1 MSEAGISL
9 QARALNEM
17 ELEILILSYNTR
29 ELLRDCLGSVYQ
41 KIKGIEF
48 GVTVVDNGSRDNSVK
63 MVKEE
68 FPQVEIIENRDNLG
82 FARANNQAIRQSGAR
97 YLLLLNPDTSL
108 GNNSC
113 YEMLR
118 FMDEHA
124 EVGILGCR
132 LLNTD
137 GIIQPSNS
145 SFPNLFTEFL
155 RIFQLKRLIPG
166 AGLRERIGE
175 GLSGMLGSTLREYFR
190 VYWDS
195 EKIRDVDWVSGACL
209 LVRRKAVEDVGLLDE
224 SFFMYYEDADWC
236 YRMRKGGWK
245 TCYFPFFE
253 VVHYVGKS
261 DSGFNPRT
269 FVERHKSMYHYFR
282 KHQGVKAVFLLRL
295 LIFSGFTLRW
305 LGLLAIYPFSGQER
319 EELRKKLYGYLKV
332 ISIKGRFVRK
342 VKR

>member
-1 MSEAGISL
+1 L
-9 QARALNEM
+9 QARVLNEM
-17 ELEILILSYNTR
+17 ELEILVVSYNTR
-29 ELLRDCLGSVYQ
+29 ELLRDCLDSIYQ

-48 GVTVVDNGSRDNSVK
+48 GVTVVDNGSGDNSTEMIK
-63 MVKEE
+63 TE
-68 FPQVEIIENRDNLG
+68 FPKVKLIENGENLG

-108 GNNSC
+108 GNNPC
-113 YEMLR
+113 CEMLR
-118 FMDEHA
+118 FMDEHP

-137 GIIQPSNS
+137 GTIQPSNS

-155 RIFQLKRLIPG
+155 RIFQLKKLIPG
-166 AGLRERIGE
+166 LGLREKVGE
-175 GLSGMLGSTLREYFR
+175 GLSKILGSTLREYFR

-195 EKIRDVDWVSGACL
+195 KRIRDVDWVSGACL

-236 YRMRKGGWK
+236 YRMGRGGWK

-253 VVHYVGKS
+253 IVHYVGKS
-261 DSGFNPRT
+261 DSQFNSRT

-282 KHQGVKAVFLLRL
+282 KHQGIKAVFLLRL

-305 LGLLAIYPFSGQER
+305 LGLLAIYPFSGEER
-319 EELRKKLYGYLKV
+319 KELGKKLYGYLKV
-332 ISIKGRFVRK
+332 IAIKGRSVGK
-342 VKR
+342 VNQ